1 VTDLRLAGCSG
12 PAGRGVLRGAFVSA
26 AYVPVKMLVFPNLLI
41 TMHQAPVPVFD
52 VVAKQLDGR
61 VLNVSWLVY
70 DLLKAVTGRYFFAV
84 EDALA
89 EVDNLDH
96 LVDVL
101 TRTEQ
106 SDWLRRVRL
115 SRHSLT
121 SLQMSLSAKRKIING
136 MSREDSA
143 GGFFPNLHYL
153 HDLFDYQSVMLT
165 RLEFAQ
171 KMLICI
177 NQAFLAKS
185 DLEISTCSA
194 DISVFTKRLTLIA
207 TCIMP
212 ATLITG
218 FFGMN
223 VRLPGMISTP
233 QDNESLIDGF
243 VPFICIAFV
252 ILLIIFGGMACFKY
266 RRMF

>member
-1 VTDLRLAGCSG
+1 VALFA
-12 PAGRGVLRGAFVSA
+12 SA

-84 EDALA
+84 EESLA

-101 TRTEQ
+101 SRAEQ

-115 SRHSLT
+115 SRRSLT

-153 HDLFDYQSVMLT
+153 HDLFDHQSVMLT

-171 KMLICI
+171 KMLIGI

-185 DLEISTCSA
+185 DLEINILSSEISA
-194 DISVFTKRLTLIA
+194 FTKRLSIVA
-207 TCIMP
+207 TCVMP
-212 ATLITG
+212 ATLLTG
-218 FFGMN
+218 IFGMN

-233 QDNESLIDGF
+233 QDNEDLADGF
-243 VPFICIAFV
+243 VPFICVSSF
-252 ILLIIFGGMACFKY
+252 ILLIIFGGITYLKC